1 MDKKKIVILGA
12 GAGGL
17 AAGWFLSRTGRY
29 EVTVVERASFI
40 GGLCSS
46 FKHDGFILDHGPHK
60 MYSAVPGI
68 LDELRNLMGDQ
79 LLTHRKRNSIRLNG
93 HLLDYPL
100 KMTNLAKVLGPN
112 RFVRLGADYG
122 LSLVQNLAATLAKKE
137 ATSYAD
143 YVTRRF
149 GRGVYELVFEP
160 LAWKVWGDPRQ
171 VHAEMARTRI
181 PSGGAGELIL
191 KLLKIKRE
199 STDTDAEYFYY
210 PRKGFG
216 QFPEAMA
223 AEIEKFGGK
232 IILKASVTHLAREG
246 SRITAAH
253 LDLGGEKV
261 TLPCRYLVS
270 SIPLPDLGKLIFQE
284 SKPELTRVAASLKFR
299 HLMLVYLF
307 IRKPQV
313 CNDHWIFFPEKSF
326 IFNRLSEQKVMSPE
340 MGPPDRTSL
349 CCDLTC
355 SEEDAAWRMRDDE
368 MAAKCAET
376 LAQSGFIHSSDV
388 EGRLVKRSRNF
399 YPVYDLAYAEKL
411 KTVSDILRGVDN
423 LLTTGRIGMY
433 NYNNSDHCAD
443 MGKFIAE
450 KLTGGTDPGQIWE
463 QLEKRVSTYKIVD

>member
-1 MDKKKIVILGA
+1 MDKEKIVILGA

-29 EVTVVERASFI
+29 DVTVVERASFI
-40 GGLCSS
+40 GGHCSS
-46 FKHDGFILDHGPHK
+46 FKYDGFILDHGPHK

-68 LDELRNLMGDQ
+68 LDELRNLMGDK
-79 LLTHRKRNSIRLNG
+79 LLTHQKRNSIQLNG

-100 KMTNLAKVLGPN
+100 KMTNLAGVLGPN
-112 RFVRLGADYG
+112 RFIKLGAGYAM
-122 LSLVQNLAATLAKKE
+122 SLAQNLTSKKE
-137 ATSYAD
+137 AASYED
-143 YVTRRF
+143 YVVRRF

-160 LAWKVWGDPRQ
+160 LAWKVWGDPKE

-181 PSGGAGELIL
+181 PSGGASELIL

-199 STDTDAEYFYY
+199 SADTDAKYFHY

-223 AEIEKFGGK
+223 AEIEKHGGK
-232 IILKASVTHLAREG
+232 IILNANVMQLERQGNHIAAVHLNVG
-246 SRITAAH
+246 S
-253 LDLGGEKV
+253 EKV

-299 HLMLVYLF
+299 HLVLVYLF
-307 IRKPQV
+307 IKKPQV
-313 CNDHWIFFPEKSF
+313 CRDHWIFFPEKGF
-326 IFNRLSEQKVMSPE
+326 IFNRLSEQKLMSPE
-340 MGPPDRTSL
+340 MGPPDRTAL

-355 SEEDAAWRMRDDE
+355 SEEDDAWRLSDEE
-368 MAAKCAET
+368 MAAKCISA
-376 LAQSGFIHSSDV
+376 LVSSGFVNETDV
-388 EGRLVKRSRNF
+388 EGHLVKRSRNF
-399 YPVYDLAYAEKL
+399 YPVYDLAYAGKL

-450 KLTGGTDPGQIWE
+450 NLAEGMAPDQIWE

>member
-1 MDKKKIVILGA
+1 MDKEKIVILGA

-17 AAGWFLSRTGRY
+17 AAGWFLSRTGHY
-29 EVTVVERASFI
+29 EVTVIDRASFI
-40 GGLCSS
+40 GGHCSS
-46 FKHDGFILDHGPHK
+46 FKYGGFILDHGPHK

-68 LDELRNLMGDQ
+68 LDELRNLMGDK

-100 KMTNLAKVLGPN
+100 KMTNLARVLGPN
-112 RFVRLGADYG
+112 RFVKLGAGYG
-122 LSLVQNLAATLAKKE
+122 LSMVQSLTSRKE
-137 ATSYAD
+137 AASYED
-143 YVTRRF
+143 YVIRRF

-160 LAWKVWGDPRQ
+160 LAWKVWGNPKE

-199 STDTDAEYFYY
+199 SADTDAEYFYY

-232 IILKASVTHLAREG
+232 IILNANITQLAREG
-246 SRITAAH
+246 NHIAAAH
-253 LDLGGEKV
+253 LNVGSEKV

-299 HLMLVYLF
+299 HLVLVYLF
-307 IRKPQV
+307 IKKSQV
-313 CNDHWIFFPEKSF
+313 CQDHWIFFPEKDF
-326 IFNRLSEQKVMSPE
+326 VFNRLSEQKLMSPE
-340 MGPPDRTSL
+340 MGPADRTAL

-355 SEEDAAWRMRDDE
+355 SEEDTAWRLSDEE
-368 MAAKCAET
+368 MAGKCISA
-376 LAQSGFIHSSDV
+376 LVKSGFINEGDV

-399 YPVYDLAYAEKL
+399 YPVYDLAYAGKL

-450 KLTGGTDPGQIWE
+450 NLVTGKDPRQIWE
-463 QLEKRVSTYKIVD
+463 ELEKRVSTYKIVD